1 MARVVWTFEALDD
14 LEAAI
19 DYIGQSST
27 AYARMLAAR
36 AFELTDLLAMFPE
49 LGRMMPEFGNERIR
63 ELIMHSYRI
72 VYHVEV
78 REVRVVAFLHG
89 ARDISQIA
97 EDRGWT
103 R

>member
-1 MARVVWTFEALDD
+1 
-14 LEAAI
+14 
-19 DYIGQSST
+19 
-27 AYARMLAAR
+27 
-36 AFELTDLLAMFPE
+36 
-49 LGRMMPEFGNERIR
+49 MMPEFGNERIR